1 MKIMQQEFNNNYIF
15 LTRIITKDE
24 SYGKEAG
31 F

>member
-1 MKIMQQEFNNNYIF
+1 MNIMKIEFNNNYIF
-15 LTRIITKDE
+15 LTRIIGKDE

>member
-1 MKIMQQEFNNNYIF
+1 MKKEFNNNYIF
-15 LTRIITKDE
+15 LTRIIGKDE